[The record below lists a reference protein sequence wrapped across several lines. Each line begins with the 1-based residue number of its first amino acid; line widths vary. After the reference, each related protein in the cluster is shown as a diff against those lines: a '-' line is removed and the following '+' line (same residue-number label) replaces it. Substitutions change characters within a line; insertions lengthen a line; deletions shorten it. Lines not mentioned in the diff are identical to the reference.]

1 MTLRS
6 YMRVLSAAI
15 ALLFVAVGCKD
26 SDEEIPP
33 PSEKYTFDI
42 AVSDIRVAD
51 AVVTVTPSDAL
62 ATYYCSVVKKADFD
76 KLGSDEAYLDDDI
89 DYLKAQAEKKQLTF
103 KAYLETVIATGSE
116 PIKFVTLEPST
127 DYYAYVYGITPEGRV
142 TSDLK
147 KTRSRRRPPN
157 RRS

>member
-1 MTLRS
+1 
-6 YMRVLSAAI
+6 MRVLSAAI

-76 KLGSDEAYLDDDI
+76 KLA
-89 DYLKAQAEKKQLTF
+89 A
-103 KAYLETVIATGSE
+103 
-116 PIKFVTLEPST
+116 
-127 DYYAYVYGITPEGRV
+127 
-142 TSDLK
+142 DL
-147 KTRSRRRPPN
+147 
-157 RRS
+157 

>member
-62 ATYYCSVVKKADFD
+62 ATY
-76 KLGSDEAYLDDDI
+76 
-89 DYLKAQAEKKQLTF
+89 
-103 KAYLETVIATGSE
+103 IALSSKR
-116 PIKFVTLEPST
+116 PISINWDP
-127 DYYAYVYGITPEGRV
+127 
-142 TSDLK
+142 
-147 KTRSRRRPPN
+147 TRLIWTTISII
-157 RRS
+157 